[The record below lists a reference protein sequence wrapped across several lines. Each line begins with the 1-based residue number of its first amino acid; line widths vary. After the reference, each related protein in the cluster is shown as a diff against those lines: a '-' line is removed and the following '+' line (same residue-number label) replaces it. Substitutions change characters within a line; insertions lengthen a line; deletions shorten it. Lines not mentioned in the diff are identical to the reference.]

1 MSKIRPT
8 LLVIVTAKRQCYS
21 SIPFSTL
28 ITMLQITNSLKLVLT
43 GLTFLMAF
51 LCVPSQGSAQDV
63 EKYLRKADLN
73 DDGKIE
79 PSETTMHLRRYLIGK
94 GFDTREGHQIADILK
109 KTSASKP
116 KPKAKSDLKVPKFGV
131 DPKTKSGVGAFGA
144 TAGESVEYS
153 ESVTR
158 RTQSTFDR
166 YDVDSNGFL
175 EGSEIANVRWGSL
188 APSVSD
194 KNGDGRLSFQELQ
207 ERFRVRETALQ
218 RSGQSSSDSGLGRG
232 RDSDGRN
239 SVSGQRGGRRGRFNR
254 PGDNRSRF
262 NRGYSQNS
270 RDDDDED
277 EDEDED
283 ENDRSTRNSSR
294 SASFSRSSREDE
306 RQKRE
311 KAEKYVKG
319 YFEKHDL
326 DKNGVIE
333 GEELTKV
340 TSKARYDKDR
350 NGKITKAE
358 VYAIAAPSS
367 DRKNVTTSSRNRSS
381 RNRSSSSNNS
391 RRNSQL
397 PSSFVKVDVNKDRLV
412 QMHEFSDTWTK
423 DKLEE
428 FRMMD
433 SNGDGA
439 ISPDEW

>member
-1 MSKIRPT
+1 M
-8 LLVIVTAKRQCYS
+8 
-21 SIPFSTL
+21 
-28 ITMLQITNSLKLVLT
+28 
-43 GLTFLMAF
+43 
-51 LCVPSQGSAQDV
+51 
-63 EKYLRKADLN
+63 
-73 DDGKIE
+73 
-79 PSETTMHLRRYLIGK
+79 
-94 GFDTREGHQIADILK
+94 
-109 KTSASKP
+109 
-116 KPKAKSDLKVPKFGV
+116 
-131 DPKTKSGVGAFGA
+131 
-144 TAGESVEYS
+144 
-153 ESVTR
+153 
-158 RTQSTFDR
+158 
-166 YDVDSNGFL
+166 
-175 EGSEIANVRWGSL
+175 
-188 APSVSD
+188 SD

-239 SVSGQRGGRRGRFNR
+239 SVSGQRGGRRGRFSR